1 MKKDQQ
7 SQRIKNLT
15 PEYYLNRIQPQIL
28 ESFNTDQINE
38 VQRVLTQAIPKPSP
52 KIVDLRFTVDL
63 ILSRFYIVV
72 FVGQDRRQ
80 GRRNYSVTVTRVTK
94 TGNFI
99 AATLLLIGLNLLISV
114 FIFLLLYLLKSA
126 VGINLFEGHLI
137 DQIKKF

>member
-1 MKKDQQ
+1 MKKDRQF
-7 SQRIKNLT
+7 QRINSLT
-15 PEYYLNRIQPQIL
+15 PEYYINQIQPNVFD
-28 ESFNTDQINE
+28 SFNPDQIHE
-38 VQRVLTQAIPKPSP
+38 VKRVLTQAIPKPSP

-63 ILSRFYIVV
+63 ILSRFYVVV

-80 GRRNYSVTVTRVTK
+80 GRRNHSVTKATK
-94 TGNFI
+94 VGNFI
-99 AATLLLIGLNLLISV
+99 AATLLLIGLNLLIST